1 MLRIFSVSA
10 AHLSNPIL
18 SPEASCFNIHPAFF
32 AKSFYNFKSVL
43 KNNQIVK
50 RIIHLSDIHVGY
62 DDCGIKFRTL
72 IDNITFLKQPA
83 RNYIILITG
92 DIVDN
97 AHHTEYIEEA
107 VEAVRILEERG
118 YKVLVVP
125 GNHDYGT
132 GTIGNRKFVGLFK
145 GKYYSNRKTSY
156 PKLDIIDKIAFIGL
170 DSTAEELHWLDRF
183 LSDGEL
189 GERQLA
195 RLKKILNKPEVR
207 NLKKVVYLH
216 HHPFDFKLAMY
227 LKDSNE
233 LKSIIENKI
242 DMLLFG
248 HYHADP
254 SSAGKIYHGMWGIRR
269 CYNAGSSTH
278 KNGNTG
284 FQRIINLS
292 DADPRKDY
300 DGNFI

>member
-1 MLRIFSVSA
+1 
-10 AHLSNPIL
+10 
-18 SPEASCFNIHPAFF
+18 
-32 AKSFYNFKSVL
+32 
-43 KNNQIVK
+43 VK
-50 RIIHLSDIHVGY
+50 KIIHLSDLHIGHE
-62 DDCGIKFRTL
+62 DCGEKFRNL
-72 IDNITFLKQPA
+72 IENITFLKQPA
-83 RNYIILITG
+83 RNYIIVITG

-97 AHHTEYIEEA
+97 AHHNKYIDEA
-107 VEAVRILEERG
+107 VEAIQTLEERG

-132 GTIGNRKFVGLFK
+132 GTFGNRVFVGLFK
-145 GKYYSNRKTSY
+145 EKYYSTRKISY

-183 LSDGEL
+183 LSEGEL
-189 GERQLA
+189 GRGQLS
-195 RLKKILNKPEVR
+195 RLKKMLEKPELLNR
-207 NLKKVVYLH
+207 KKVVYLH
-216 HHPFDFKLAMY
+216 HHPFDFKIGMQ
-227 LKDSNE
+227 LKDSEE
-233 LKSIIENKI
+233 LKIIIENKI

-254 SSAGKIYHGMWGIRR
+254 SSAGKIYHGIWGIKR

-284 FQRIINLS
+284 FHRIINLS